1 VHCPSRPYAL
11 PDSAAARAQ
20 AELSCS
26 IVGSSIALLSGQ
38 KPPFRL
44 LVRAIRTAGPG
55 GGAVAGDISSAVSDD
70 FIVATQ
76 RVKTAQKARRPP
88 GAAGGGVEQ
97 RGLSGNKC
105 RLRTT

>member
-1 VHCPSRPYAL
+1 M
-11 PDSAAARAQ
+11 RAQ

-44 LVRAIRTAGPG
+44 LVRVNCTAG
-55 GGAVAGDISSAVSDD
+55 GGAAPKIRPAISDD

-76 RVKTAQKARRPP
+76 RVKTAQKVSLPDSCAHRALHL
-88 GAAGGGVEQ
+88 GNDAWHT
-97 RGLSGNKC
+97 SGE
-105 RLRTT
+105 

>member
-1 VHCPSRPYAL
+1 M
-11 PDSAAARAQ
+11 RAQ

-44 LVRAIRTAGPG
+44 LVRVIRTAG
-55 GGAVAGDISSAVSDD
+55 GGAAPKIRPAISDD

-76 RVKTAQKARRPP
+76 RVKTAQKARAIQFTAPT
-88 GAAGGGVEQ
+88 GHDIWAQ
-97 RGLSGNKC
+97 YMTHIC
-105 RLRTT
+105 

>member
-1 VHCPSRPYAL
+1 M
-11 PDSAAARAQ
+11 RAQ

-44 LVRAIRTAGPG
+44 LVRVIRAAG
-55 GGAVAGDISSAVSDD
+55 GGPAPKIRPAISDD

-76 RVKTAQKARRPP
+76 RVKTAQKARHPERSSHR
-88 GAAGGGVEQ
+88 AY
-97 RGLSGNKC
+97 
-105 RLRTT
+105 